1 MRVYICEGG
10 AQHSP
15 RQRVV
20 IYGVPYLLDI
30 GSCMLENRELARAM
44 EFDGEERSCEFHSNK
59 EEVTKQTGDAA
70 PVHLAAARLR
80 ATLAPRPLSAPT
92 RRAGGEQAHHH
103 QPHLH
108 HRPLEP
114 LDGTFP
120 PTAASTTGPDRHR
133 RQGHTGQQVLP
144 PLNRNNFDRT
154 VADKEVAYIFA
165 GAMLGGRPELLA
177 LYTPEGRADCRGMA
191 MTSAFI
197 EGIDLVEA
205 ESLKS
210 TIALMCS
217 EKDPVTCYCALLA
230 GHHLHRRG
238 HDVRHI
244 LADHMDPELHST
256 LLEGLMRRHRID
268 DAGQAVDAQSAR
280 AAYQRRD

>member
-1 MRVYICEGG
+1 MVTY
-10 AQHSP
+10 SS
-15 RQRVV
+15 
-20 IYGVPYLLDI
+20 PYLLDI
-30 GSCMLENRELARAM
+30 GSRMLENRELARAM
-44 EFDGEERSCEFHSNK
+44 EFGGEERSCEFHGNR
-59 EEVTKQTGDAA
+59 EEVTKQTGGAA
-70 PVHLAAARLR
+70 PVHLAAARVR

-92 RRAGGEQAHHH
+92 RRAGEENAHQH

-120 PTAASTTGPDRHR
+120 PTAASTTDPDRHR
-133 RQGHTGQQVLP
+133 RQGHTGQPVLP

-165 GAMLGGRPELLA
+165 GAMLGGRPQLREIQTL
-177 LYTPEGRADCRGMA
+177 EGRADCRAMA

-210 TIALMCS
+210 VTVLMCS
-217 EKDPVTCYCALLA
+217 EKAPKDCHRKILPDATFTTFASTSATLSLA
-230 GHHLHRRG
+230 NRTPNPNPPSWSG
-238 HDVRHI
+238 
-244 LADHMDPELHST
+244 
-256 LLEGLMRRHRID
+256 
-268 DAGQAVDAQSAR
+268 
-280 AAYQRRD
+280 

>member
-1 MRVYICEGG
+1 MPPPSSTTTTPPPKRSTASRREGEDRPGLASLVIIGRTTATADRATCATPPRLARGPSSPQERQRWKRGPLPQRPDAHRRWLRVYICEGG

-20 IYGVPYLLDI
+20 IYSDPYLLDI
-30 GSCMLENRELARAM
+30 GSRMLENRELARAM
-44 EFDGEERSCEFHSNK
+44 EFDGEERSREFHGNK
-59 EEVTKQTGDAA
+59 EEVTKQTGDDA

-92 RRAGGEQAHHH
+92 RRAGEEQAHHH

-144 PLNRNNFDRT
+144 HSTATTSTAPLPTRKSRTSSPAHCSAAGRNCWPSTR
-154 VADKEVAYIFA
+154 
-165 GAMLGGRPELLA
+165 RR
-177 LYTPEGRADCRGMA
+177 EGR
-191 MTSAFI
+191 T
-197 EGIDLVEA
+197 
-205 ESLKS
+205 
-210 TIALMCS
+210 
-217 EKDPVTCYCALLA
+217 
-230 GHHLHRRG
+230 
-238 HDVRHI
+238 
-244 LADHMDPELHST
+244 
-256 LLEGLMRRHRID
+256 
-268 DAGQAVDAQSAR
+268 
-280 AAYQRRD
+280 AAAWP